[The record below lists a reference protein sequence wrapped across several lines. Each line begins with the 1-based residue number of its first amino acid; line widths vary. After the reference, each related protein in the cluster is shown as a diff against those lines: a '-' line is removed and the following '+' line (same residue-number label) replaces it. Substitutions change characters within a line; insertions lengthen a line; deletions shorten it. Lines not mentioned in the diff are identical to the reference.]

1 MKIYVRAS
9 KNRVMSTEYVSS
21 SNADYLI
28 SDFETYARDLKRY
41 VENHAEGFGDNNW
54 TLEYYNVPEKDARTG
69 EIRNI
74 SFALVYSY
82 AGENVILVEM
92 FYDPNSTPPMN
103 VSVTCPILHKKKEF
117 ICKAYDFD
125 STNIEGLQT
134 VDISPMMEKI
144 NEMVYN
150 GTDISRW
157 FMQ

>member
-9 KNRVMSTEYVSS
+9 KKNRVMSTEYVSQ

-28 SDFETYARDLKRY
+28 SDFDTYARDLKRY

-82 AGENVILVEM
+82 AGKM
-92 FYDPNSTPPMN
+92 
-103 VSVTCPILHKKKEF
+103 
-117 ICKAYDFD
+117 
-125 STNIEGLQT
+125 
-134 VDISPMMEKI
+134 
-144 NEMVYN
+144 
-150 GTDISRW
+150 
-157 FMQ
+157 